1 MTLDPYGGP
10 PVGRH
15 GGRSGRWGFVR
26 GPITAAQEREI
37 AAAPT
42 VWRRPICQAV
52 AWYQTHPRPGS
63 LVHPRWVPVQ
73 WLVDLF
79 DGHLDTGLFADHR
92 ETRARVRAESRGR
105 RFLNLFGYTGSFT
118 CAAAAGG
125 AAATTTV
132 DRSATYLRRAREN
145 LERNRLWSPRH
156 ELVRD
161 DAEPFLARARRAG
174 RSWELCLLDPPS
186 FSTGRGAP
194 PFDVQRDHRA
204 LVERT
209 LGVLAP
215 GGVLYFSTNHQ
226 RFEPRLAGLA
236 AEVREI
242 TDETIPEDYRNR
254 TIHRCWRLV
263 QVS

>member
-79 DGHLDTGLFADHR
+79 DGHLDTDTLVAVIVAMDR
-92 ETRARVRAESRGR
+92 D
-105 RFLNLFGYTGSFT
+105 
-118 CAAAAGG
+118 G
-125 AAATTTV
+125 ALT
-132 DRSATYLRRAREN
+132 
-145 LERNRLWSPRH
+145 
-156 ELVRD
+156 
-161 DAEPFLARARRAG
+161 
-174 RSWELCLLDPPS
+174 
-186 FSTGRGAP
+186 
-194 PFDVQRDHRA
+194 Q
-204 LVERT
+204 RT
-209 LGVLAP
+209 LRIDGVDYPVVTIEEPPPPTGHALLP
-215 GGVLYFSTNHQ
+215 GGVHLAL
-226 RFEPRLAGLA
+226 EPPK
-236 AEVREI
+236 
-242 TDETIPEDYRNR
+242 ETR
-254 TIHRCWRLV
+254 
-263 QVS
+263 